1 MILIRTN
8 TENQMLKTLLLSV
21 LAFFFPPLPVAIL
34 HGFSEKLAIS
44 VLLTLLAYFPGLI
57 YSLWVVLSSDK

>member
-1 MILIRTN
+1 
-8 TENQMLKTLLLSV
+8 MLKTLLLSI

-34 HGFSEKLAIS
+34 HGVSEKLAIS

-57 YSLWVVLSSDK
+57 YSLWVVLSQGN